1 MDQSK
6 SGSSNKVITI
16 IGIVALLCCICLIAA
31 GVGGYFF
38 YRFAVQSAS
47 EIGLPIENPFVPATP
62 TRPAPVTRPSVDS
75 ISPETMN
82 TLSQTVVPVN
92 DLYELACQLRQVCNV
107 PTTLPAPAVPF
118 KVGDQQK
125 FWVSNVDTNDNFQVT
140 ATLRYITAHS
150 YFWAQNSVKVNEDDM
165 KKLMDT
171 FENKLYP
178 TDREFFGSEWTPGVD
193 NDPHVYVLYASGTG
207 ASNAGYFSSPDEY
220 NPKVHKYSNGHEM
233 FVFNADNVAL
243 NDQYTYGTLAHEFQH
258 MIHWNQDRN
267 ESTWMNEGFSVLAE
281 YLNGYPAF
289 FDFDFITNPNLNLT
303 DWLPDPGSNGP
314 HYGAS
319 FLFLDYF
326 LDRFGDKATQA
337 VVHDQENGL
346 TSIDDTLKNLNIT
359 DKTTGQPVTADDVVI
374 DWMVTNYLKDSSVG
388 DGRFFYH
395 NYASSPQASATTTIS
410 TCPQSA
416 TNYSVNQYGA
426 EYIKITCAGD
436 HTLTFTGSTIANLLP
451 ADPHSGKY
459 AFWSNKGDESDMTLT
474 REFDLTSVSGPVQLS
489 YWTWY
494 DLEQGYDYLYVEA
507 STDGKSWD
515 ILKTPS
521 GTDKDKSGNS
531 YGWAYTG
538 KSGGGDS
545 AQWLNEK
552 VDLSAYAG
560 KKIQVRFEY
569 VTDAAVNGE
578 GLLLDDVS
586 IAAINYS
593 SDFEADDGGWQA
605 NGFAR
610 VDNALPQTYR
620 LALISYQ
627 DKTTVQYITLNADQT
642 ADIPLSLKSGQSA
655 VLVVTGTQRFTRLPA
670 GYLIEIK

>member
-1 MDQSK
+1 MEQPK
-6 SGSSNKVITI
+6 SNTSSRGII
-16 IGIVALLCCICLIAA
+16 IGIVIALCCICTIVLAL
-31 GVGGYFF
+31 GGYAYYYVDKNISQF
-38 YRFAVQSAS
+38 SAD
-47 EIGLPIENPFVPATP
+47 LPRGIPGGHTATP
-62 TRPAPVTRPSVDS
+62 VPIARPSADS

-82 TLSQTVVPVN
+82 TLNQMLVPAN
-92 DLYELACQLRQVCNV
+92 DLYDLACRLKQICNV
-107 PTTLPAPAVPF
+107 PTTLPAPAAPF
-118 KVGDQQK
+118 KIGDKQK
-125 FWVSNVDTNDNFQVT
+125 FWVSNVDTNDNFQVA
-140 ATLRYITAHS
+140 ATLKYITAHS
-150 YFWAQNSVKVNEDDM
+150 YFWAQDGVKVNEGDM

-193 NDPHVYVLYASGTG
+193 NDPHVYVLYAGGTG

-220 NPKVHKYSNGHEM
+220 NPLVHKYSNGHEM

-243 NDQYTYGTLAHEFQH
+243 SDQYTYGTLAHEFQH

-281 YLNGYPAF
+281 YLNGYPAY
-289 FDFDFITNPNLNLT
+289 FDFDFINNPNLNLT

-346 TSIDDTLKNLNIT
+346 TSVDDTLKNLNIT
-359 DKTTGQPVTADDVVI
+359 DKTTGKSITADDVVI
-374 DWMVTNYLKDSSVG
+374 DWMVTNYLKDGSVG
-388 DGRFFYH
+388 DGRFIYN
-395 NYASSPQASATTTIS
+395 NYTGSPQAQATTTID
-410 TCPQSA
+410 TCPQTA
-416 TNYSVNQYGA
+416 MNRTVNQYGA

-436 HTLTFTGSTIANLLP
+436 HTLTFTGSTLANLLP
-451 ADPHSGKY
+451 TDPHSGKY

-474 REFDLTSVSGPVQLS
+474 HEFDLTSVTGPVEFS

-494 DLEQGYDYLYVEA
+494 DLEQGYDYLYLEA
-507 STDGKSWD
+507 STDGKTWS
-515 ILKTPS
+515 IIKTPS
-521 GTDKDKSGNS
+521 GTDQDKSGNS
-531 YGWAYTG
+531 YGWGYNG

-545 AQWLNEK
+545 AQWIQEK
-552 VDLSAYAG
+552 VDLAAYAG
-560 KKIQVRFEY
+560 KKIQLRFEY

-578 GLLLDDVS
+578 GLLLDDLNLS
-586 IAAINYS
+586 AANYS
-593 SDFEADDGGWQA
+593 SDLEADDGGWQA

-610 VDNALPQTYR
+610 VQNVLPQTYR

-642 ADIPLSLKSGQSA
+642 ADIPLSLKSGESA

-670 GYLIEIK
+670 GYMIEIK